1 VARHYLDHASTTPL
15 RPEARSAMAA
25 WDAIGVTADPGRVH
39 TEGRMVRAALEEA
52 RDQVAAL
59 FGVRPRQVVLTSG
72 GTEAVNAAVWGVLA
86 GHTSG
91 PGAARAPVAC
101 AAVEHSAVRDA
112 SAHHGALVTIPVDG
126 EGRIHPDAVSD
137 TVARATAEFG
147 RPPVLVHCQ
156 SANHEVGTLQDVA
169 GVVALCRE
177 LGIPV
182 HVDAAAAAGH
192 VPLDME
198 ASGADLVSVSSHK
211 LGGPAGVGA
220 LVLRRG
226 LRIDPLL
233 VGGEQERGRRAGL
246 EDVVG
251 AIGFG
256 AAAAALAAPGRLT
269 TEAGSARRWTDR
281 LLAVATA
288 VDGVVPYGDTVDRV
302 PHILCLGVAGV
313 EAEPVLL
320 GLDQAGVA
328 VHSGSSCSSESLEP
342 SPVLEAMG
350 VDSERS
356 LRLSVGWSTNNDDVE
371 AFARAFAGVVERLR
385 NLAR

>member
-1 VARHYLDHASTTPL
+1 
-15 RPEARSAMAA
+15 MAA
-25 WDAIGVTADPGRVH
+25 WEDTGVTADPGRVH
-39 TEGRMVRAALEEA
+39 TEGRIARAALEDA

-86 GHTSG
+86 AHASA

-112 SAHHGALVTIPVDG
+112 SAHHGTVVTIPVDG
-126 EGRIHPDAVSD
+126 VGRIHPDAVAD
-137 TVARATAEFG
+137 AVARSTAELG

-156 SANHEVGTLQDVA
+156 SANHEVGTVQDVA
-169 GVVALCRE
+169 GVVDRCRG
-177 LGIPV
+177 LGILV

-192 VPLDME
+192 VPLDLE
-198 ASGADLVSVSSHK
+198 ASGADLASVSSHK

-256 AAAAALAAPGRLT
+256 AAAAALAVPGRLT
-269 TEAGSARRWTDR
+269 TEAEAARRRTDR

-288 VDGVVPYGDTVDRV
+288 VDGVLPYGDTVDRV

-342 SPVLEAMG
+342 SPVLEAIG
-350 VDSERS
+350 VDGERS
-356 LRLSVGWSTNNDDVE
+356 LRLSVGWSTDDDDVE

-385 NLAR
+385 DLARRESG

>member
-1 VARHYLDHASTTPL
+1 
-15 RPEARSAMAA
+15 MAE
-25 WDAIGVTADPGRVH
+25 WDALGITADPGRVH

-59 FGVRPRQVVLTSG
+59 FGVRPRQVILTSG
-72 GTEAVNAAVWGVLA
+72 GTEAINAAAWGVLA
-86 GHTSG
+86 GHTSESGG
-91 PGAARAPVAC
+91 PSGRAPVAC

-112 SAHHGALVTIPVDG
+112 SALHGTVVTIPVDG
-126 EGRIHPDAVSD
+126 QGRIRPHAVAD
-137 TVARATAEFG
+137 TVSRSVAEHG

-156 SANHEVGTLQDVA
+156 FANHEVGTLQDVS
-169 GVVALCRE
+169 GVVGLCRDQ
-177 LGIPV
+177 GILV
-182 HVDAAAAAGH
+182 HVDAVAAAGH
-192 VPLDME
+192 VPVDMD
-198 ASGADLVSVSSHK
+198 ACGADLVSVSSHK
-211 LGGPAGVGA
+211 LGGPAGIGA
-220 LVLRRG
+220 LILRRG

-256 AAAAALAAPGRLT
+256 AAAAALAVPGRLT
-269 TEAGSARRWTDR
+269 TEGVASRQWTDR
-281 LLAVATA
+281 LLAAATS
-288 VDGVVPYGDTVDRV
+288 VDGVIPYGDTVDRV

-350 VDSERS
+350 VDGERS
-356 LRLSVGWSTNNDDVE
+356 LRLSVGWSTTDDDVE
-371 AFARAFAGVVERLR
+371 AFTRSFAGVVSRLR
-385 NLAR
+385 GLAHPDVR